1 MSNVRAQIMKA
12 TELKFRAHEY
22 TGREKGMMVIGSTTQ
37 LQQLSELLKAPIHTE
52 ATEWPTQV
60 TSINIGS
67 ESNPYI
73 LSFHIENNSNKPL
86 SNIPRSSRSFW
97 VFTILLPFAII
108 GVLAIINWGKNAL

>member
-1 MSNVRAQIMKA
+1 MKA

-22 TGREKGMMVIGSTTQ
+22 TGREKGMMVIGTTTQ
-37 LQQLSELLKAPIHTE
+37 LHQLSELLKAPINTE
-52 ATEWPTQV
+52 AIEWPTQV

-67 ESNPYI
+67 KSNPYI

-86 SNIPRSSRSFW
+86 SNIPRCSRSFW
-97 VFTILLPFAII
+97 LLATLIPLAIV